1 MAKRSIATALVL
13 IFIVTTI
20 GAVLA
25 AVYIYQQPLESTET
39 TTLATFSQ
47 RGQYSYVAE
56 LVPNIIYNTTIL
68 RPGDGVL
75 WLPILSYVNI
85 TFDYS
90 FSSDP
95 APTNASLTNYVQVV
109 MSSQK
114 WEKTLSPEDAMEWLS
129 LDTSSLNFTAFVNS
143 TMLYELFKMID
154 EETAS
159 SSTQYNVTITPYIF
173 QRATVAG
180 EPVYEV
186 FRPEVKVIFRQDQGR
201 FLDITPLGSTNQR
214 SITDTVIIKNAQLET
229 FRMAAIAGIAISGVA
244 LAVSLFLLLRSRP
257 SEAPKSIE
265 KMMSPHKD
273 IIVDTAQVPPITK
286 AVVETSSLDDLVRTA
301 EVLARPIMHSVVGN
315 EHTFFIL
322 DGETKYQYK
331 IVA

>member
-1 MAKRSIATALVL
+1 MVKRGIATALVL
-13 IFIVTTI
+13 IFLVATI

-25 AVYIYQQPLESTET
+25 TVYAYQQPVESTT
-39 TTLATFSQ
+39 TTTVATFTQ
-47 RGQYSYVAE
+47 NGRYSYVAE

-75 WLPILSYVNI
+75 WEPILSHVNI
-85 TFDYS
+85 TFDYT
-90 FSSDP
+90 FSSTP
-95 APTNASLTNYVQVV
+95 APTNASLTGYVQVK

-114 WEKTLSPEDAMEWLS
+114 WTKVLSPEDAMNWLA

-143 TMLYELFKMID
+143 TMLYELFKKID
-154 EETAS
+154 QETS
-159 SSTQYNVTITPYIF
+159 SSSSQYNITISPYIF

-186 FRPEVKVIFRQDQGR
+186 FKPEVIIMFRSDLGR
-201 FLDITPLGSTNQR
+201 FLDITPLSSVNQR
-214 SITDTVIIKNAQLET
+214 SITETVTVRNAQAET
-229 FRMAAIAGIAISGVA
+229 FRMAAIAGVAIAGVA
-244 LAVSLFLLLRSRP
+244 LAISLYILFRSKP
-257 SEAPKSIE
+257 GEAVKSID
-265 KMMSPHKD
+265 KMISPHKD
-273 IIVDTAQVPPITK
+273 IIVDTAQVPPVTK

-301 EVLARPIMHSVVGN
+301 EVLARPIMHSVAGN

-331 IVA
+331 AFA